1 MTGTDEATQVVIQR
15 RLTEARDALGDVPPR
30 PPVTTVF
37 GRAQRRRAGRGLT
50 AAGAAI
56 AAAGLAVTVAYSAQS
71 HQPPGQA
78 QPSSQAQAQAQARG
92 PVHVH
97 LAASWSVDTNADGTV
112 TFRMRDTTDPARLQQ
127 VLAQA
132 GVPALVSYGEICLA
146 RGRHVLQRTLGI
158 VTGPGHQAPGA
169 PQAESVFLAA
179 GGGKVLNFTWT
190 INPANIPAGDHFVIS
205 AVPASAAPAGHIR
218 AAWEFVPVSAP
229 VDCTTTPPPLDG

>member
-1 MTGTDEATQVVIQR
+1 MTGTDEATQDVIQR
-15 RLTEARDALGDVPPR
+15 RLAEARDALSDLPPR

-56 AAAGLAVTVAYSAQS
+56 TAAGLAVTVAYSAQS

-78 QPSSQAQAQAQARG
+78 QPSSQAHAQARG

-97 LAASWSVDTNADGTV
+97 LAASWSVDTNPDGTV

-132 GVPALVSYGEICLA
+132 GVPALVS
-146 RGRHVLQRTLGI
+146 
-158 VTGPGHQAPGA
+158 
-169 PQAESVFLAA
+169 
-179 GGGKVLNFTWT
+179 
-190 INPANIPAGDHFVIS
+190 
-205 AVPASAAPAGHIR
+205 
-218 AAWEFVPVSAP
+218 
-229 VDCTTTPPPLDG
+229 